1 MVSGDA
7 RTAAPNTRGREIIH
21 LGIDIGGTFTD
32 LFAWDADADGSS
44 HVREV
49 KVLTTPEDP
58 SLGVMQ
64 AIEAAGID
72 VGRIGTV
79 VHGTTIAT
87 NALIERRYPEPALVT
102 TRGFR
107 DVLEIG
113 RQRRRHLY
121 DPYQVK
127 PSPLIRRS
135 QRFTVAEK
143 LGADGTTVIPLD
155 RQEARRVAERIAEL
169 QIRNVSVAFIN
180 AYRDGRHEREM
191 RDVLLE
197 VIPDAQVALSSET
210 RPKVRE
216 LGRFTTTALR
226 AALLP
231 VVGDYLSRLEH
242 KLAEAGCTA
251 PLFVVKS
258 NGGMMSADSAK
269 VRPEELIASGPAG
282 GVAAG
287 SYLSALLGARS
298 LIVTDVGGTSFE
310 ASLLEDGVGLVADET
325 EIEWERPVVTPMLDI
340 RSIGAGGGSI
350 AWIDDG
356 GSLRVGPESAGAHPG
371 PACYGRGGRRPTVT
385 DANLV
390 LGRIDPTLGGKFP
403 LDPEAA
409 TDAIATV
416 AEPLGLSVLECAEG
430 ITEIVSENMAMAIR
444 SVSIDRGRD
453 PRDHV
458 MVAFGGAGGLHACQI
473 ARSVGIERVLVPPF
487 AGVACAFGATTMDV
501 RHDLETTFYAPVAET
516 DPAELTRSYSALE
529 SEVRTLLEGDGV
541 APDDVS
547 LERSAQMRY
556 VGQSYE
562 VTTPVPPGALGHDD
576 LAEIADAF
584 NSVHE
589 REYGVASSA
598 FPVALVTLRVTGTGR
613 GQKPAPEDLA
623 ATLGGN
629 GNGSAGSVKERR
641 QTYFAGRHHEVD
653 VHDVERL
660 VADQRIAGPAII
672 EQPDGVIVLP
682 PDAVAIADR
691 YRNVMITANEEKAA

>member
-1 MVSGDA
+1 M
-7 RTAAPNTRGREIIH
+7 IH

-32 LFAWDADADGSS
+32 LFAWDAEASGSAR
-44 HVREV
+44 VREV
-49 KVLTTPEDP
+49 KVLTTPQDP
-58 SLGVMQ
+58 SLAVMQ
-64 AIEAAGID
+64 AIQSAHID
-72 VGRIGTV
+72 ASQIRSV

-127 PSPLIRRS
+127 PPPLIRRS
-135 QRFTVAEK
+135 RRFTVAEK
-143 LGADGTTVIPLD
+143 LGADGATVVPLD
-155 RQEARRVAERIAEL
+155 RGEARHVAEQLAEL
-169 QIRNVSVAFIN
+169 ELRNVAVAFIN

-191 RDVLLE
+191 RDAILE
-197 VIPDAQVALSSET
+197 VIPDAQIALSSET

-231 VVGDYLSRLEH
+231 VVGDYLSRLEE
-242 KLAEAGCTA
+242 KLAQAGCSA
-251 PLFVVKS
+251 PLFIVKS

-269 VRPEELIASGPAG
+269 ERPEELIASGPAG

-287 SYLSALLGARS
+287 SYLSALLDAHS

-356 GSLRVGPESAGAHPG
+356 GSLRVGPQSAGADPG
-371 PACYGRGGRRPTVT
+371 PACYGRGGTQPTVT

-390 LGRIDPTLGGKFP
+390 LGRIDPTLGGKFR
-403 LDPEAA
+403 LDLDAA
-409 TDAIATV
+409 ADAIRTV

-444 SVSIDRGRD
+444 SVSVDRGRD
-453 PRDHV
+453 PRDHL

-473 ARSVGIERVLVPPF
+473 ARSVGIDRVLVPPF

-501 RHDLETTFYAPVAET
+501 RHDLETTFYAAVDAA
-516 DPAELTRSYSALE
+516 DPAELTRSYTALE
-529 SEVRTLLEGDGV
+529 ADVKALLEADGV
-541 APDDVS
+541 PAADAAV
-547 LERSAQMRY
+547 ERTAQMRY

-562 VTTPVPPGALGHDD
+562 VTTPVPAGALGHAD

-584 NSVHE
+584 NAVHE
-589 REYGVASSA
+589 REYGVASTA
-598 FPVALVTLRVTGTGR
+598 FPVAFVTLRVTGTGR
-613 GQKPAPEDLA
+613 GHKPAPEDLA
-623 ATLGGN
+623 AAMRIDGN
-629 GNGSAGSVKERR
+629 GAGSSVKERR
-641 QTYFAGRHHEVD
+641 RTYFAGHHHEVD

-682 PDAVAIADR
+682 PDAVAIADP
-691 YRNVMITANEEKAA
+691 YRNVMITASEEKAA

>member
-1 MVSGDA
+1 M
-7 RTAAPNTRGREIIH
+7 IQ

-32 LFAWDADADGSS
+32 LFAWDLEAEGSG
-44 HVREV
+44 HPRQV
-49 KVLTTPEDP
+49 KVLTTPQDP
-58 SLGVMQ
+58 SVGVME
-64 AIEAAGID
+64 AIAAAGIEAAQ
-72 VGRIGTV
+72 IGTV

-87 NALIERRYPEPALVT
+87 NALLERRYPEPALVT

-127 PSPLIRRS
+127 PPPLIRRAR
-135 QRFTVAEK
+135 RFTVAEK
-143 LGADGTTVIPLD
+143 LGADGSTVVPLD
-155 RQEARRVAERIAEL
+155 RDEAQRIAEL
-169 QIRNVSVAFIN
+169 LAQQEIRNVAVAFIN

-191 RDVLLE
+191 RDVLLD
-197 VIPDAQVALSSET
+197 VSPDVQVALSSET

-231 VVGDYLSRLEH
+231 VVGDYLSQLEG
-242 KLAEAGCTA
+242 KLVKAGCTA

-258 NGGMMSADSAK
+258 NGGMMSAATARE
-269 VRPEELIASGPAG
+269 RPEELIASGPAG

-287 SYLSALLGARS
+287 SYLSNLLEARS
-298 LIVTDVGGTSFE
+298 LIITDVGGTSFE

-325 EIEWERPVVTPMLDI
+325 EIEWERPVITPMLDI

-356 GSLRVGPESAGAHPG
+356 GSLRVGPQSAGADPG
-371 PACYGRGGRRPTVT
+371 PACYGRGGTFPTVT

-390 LGRIDPTLGGKFP
+390 LGHVNPTLGGKLP
-403 LDPEAA
+403 LNPDAA
-409 TDAIATV
+409 TEAIQTV
-416 AEPLGLSVLECAEG
+416 ADPLGLSALECAEG

-444 SVSIDRGRD
+444 SVSVDRGRD
-453 PRDHV
+453 PRDHM

-473 ARSVGIERVLVPPF
+473 ARAVGIDRVLVPPF

-501 RHDLETTFYAPVAET
+501 RHDLETTFYAPVEET
-516 DPAELTRSYSALE
+516 DSAELTRAYGELE
-529 SEVRTLLEGDGV
+529 DKVRSLLQSDGV
-541 APDDVS
+541 PEKEID

-562 VTTPVPPGALGHDD
+562 VTTPVPVGTLGQAD
-576 LAEIADAF
+576 LSEIAYAF
-584 NSVHE
+584 NAVHE

-598 FPVALVTLRVTGTGR
+598 FAVAFVTLRVTGTGR
-613 GQKPAPEDLA
+613 GHRPEADELA
-623 ATLGGN
+623 TAMSGSDGGA
-629 GNGSAGSVKERR
+629 GGSVTERR
-641 QTYFAGRHHEVD
+641 VAYFHGRQHEVD
-653 VHDVERL
+653 VHVVDRL
-660 VADQRIAGPAII
+660 AADQRIPGPAII

-682 PDAVAIADR
+682 PDSIAIADR
-691 YRNVMITANEEKAA
+691 YRNVMITPNEETVA